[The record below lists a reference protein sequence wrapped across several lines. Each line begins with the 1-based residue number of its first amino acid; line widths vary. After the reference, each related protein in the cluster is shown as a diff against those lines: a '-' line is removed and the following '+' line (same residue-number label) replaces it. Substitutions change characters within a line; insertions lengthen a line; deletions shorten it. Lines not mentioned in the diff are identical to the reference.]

1 MKNIKLDTI
10 LLFALVI
17 PFIMTYRIS
26 PGDTPIWLFG
36 LIFFSLLGNVV
47 LDLGIFK
54 LTEKIYNRTKLFL
67 LWFLVFAV
75 IGAGLFS
82 EIIVRH
88 QTSPVYHV
96 NDIVLQQEAAIKFLV
111 HGQNPYAV
119 SYINT
124 PMAQFHYSD
133 TEINPALYHFVM
145 QPFYVLFAI
154 PFYLVMGHTIGYF
167 DARVPLFVL
176 FIALLILAQFLQK
189 DPEKKREFMTLLAFN
204 PAMLGYF
211 IEGRDDIFMYTFLF
225 AAFYLLYKKKFSWAG
240 VLMALAF
247 TIKQSVW
254 PLFPFYAAFLYFS
267 SKSIRKTIIWLI
279 PFSILVLAIIGPFF
293 FWNSKAFL
301 NSTIFYLSGNTT
313 HSYPIAGYGLGML
326 LYQAGIIKNVHQEYP
341 FIIWQIVICLP
352 LLIGLVIWLSKKNTV
367 VRLVLSYGIF
377 LFVFWYLNRYFNN
390 SHVGFLSMVF
400 ITAYFLPDDK
410 FGKNMVTSQN

>member
-10 LLFALVI
+10 LLFALVV
-17 PFIMTYRIS
+17 PFIMMYRIG

-36 LIFFSLLGNVV
+36 LIFLSLLSNIF
-47 LDLGIFK
+47 LDIGVFK
-54 LTEKIYNRTKLFL
+54 LKEKVYNRAKLFL
-67 LWFLVFAV
+67 LWFLVFAT
-75 IGAGLFS
+75 IGGGLFS

-88 QTSPVYHV
+88 QTAPIYHV
-96 NDIVLQQEAAIKFLV
+96 NDIILQQEAAIKFLV
-111 HGQNPYAV
+111 HGQNPYSV
-119 SYINT
+119 TYVNT

-133 TEINPALYHFVM
+133 SEINPALYHFVM
-145 QPFYVLFAI
+145 QPFYVLFAV
-154 PFYLVMGHTIGYF
+154 PFYLVMGHTIGFF
-167 DARVPLFVL
+167 DARVPLFIL
-176 FIALLILAQFLQK
+176 FIILLVMAQFLQK

-225 AAFYLLYKKKFSWAG
+225 AAFYLLYKKKFSGAG
-240 VLMALAF
+240 FLMALAF

-267 SKSIRKTIIWLI
+267 SKNIKKTIIWLI
-279 PFSILVLAIIGPFF
+279 PFSILILAIIGPFF
-293 FWNSKAFL
+293 FWNPKAFL
-301 NSTIFYLSGNTT
+301 DSTIFYLSGNTT

-326 LYQAGIIKNVHQEYP
+326 LYQAGIIKNVHQQYP
-341 FIIWQIVICLP
+341 FTIWQIIICLP
-352 LLIGLVIWLSKKNTV
+352 LLIGLIIWLGKKVSV
-367 VRLVLSYGIF
+367 VRLILSYGIF

-400 ITAYFLPDDK
+400 ITAYFWP
-410 FGKNMVTSQN
+410 NTSYDHAA